1 MHLARVCPLHHA
13 DRKFASP
20 AGGEPPPRARE
31 MLDQALATGSDPT
44 VSHATHADTGTDA
57 MTAGGRT
64 TVGHARDHNH
74 RQSLFP

>member
-1 MHLARVCPLHHA
+1 
-13 DRKFASP
+13 
-20 AGGEPPPRARE
+20 